1 MKTLQME
8 GVFPLPLDALWKLLH
23 AHLYDERIRE
33 IHPWMLSGRTIRER
47 DSVEFNGLSY
57 PREKVAERVVK
68 IGGRPSRTT
77 WRYRIDPP
85 TRYAYDTEF
94 ENGSVTRF
102 DNTYSS
108 VEGGTLVQTT
118 GAYYLKRIPSFM
130 AAWFVERSLR
140 ESDEEDLAYAKKMNL
155 VHSSP

>member
-1 MKTLQME
+1 MEME

-33 IHPWMLSGRTIRER
+33 IHPWMLSGRTIREG

-68 IGGRPSRTT
+68 IGSRPSRTT

-102 DNTYSS
+102 DNTYAPA
-108 VEGGTLVQTT
+108 EGGTMVKTLGEVTIK
-118 GAYYLKRIPSFM
+118 GVPSFLAM
-130 AAWFVERSLR
+130 WFVNRSLNR
-140 ESDEEDLAYAKKMNL
+140 TDDEDRAYAQKMKL
-155 VHSSP
+155 